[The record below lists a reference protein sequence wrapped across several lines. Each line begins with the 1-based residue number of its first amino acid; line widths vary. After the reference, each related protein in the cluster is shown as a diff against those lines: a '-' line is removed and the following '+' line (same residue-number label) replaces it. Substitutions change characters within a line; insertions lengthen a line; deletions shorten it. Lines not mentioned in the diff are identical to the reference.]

1 MVFLYCFFYF
11 LSKSPFSNID
21 LSWQH
26 SFEKIRLLEEQL
38 HKNRQVQSETNGV
51 MDRLENMCDQLN
63 SLQHELEKSNER
75 NVSLKQELSSYE
87 RQKEVICNQLDDF
100 QICCDRPMEDRI
112 KFLIDNLKSS
122 KEQIQNKENLLQD
135 VSNKLSSSLQTNKT
149 LDSEIK
155 QLTHELDDRNCNI
168 QKWIDLN
175 ASLAD
180 ENKELRDRIDSIN
193 GECAVKSLQQTE
205 KIKELESGL
214 TDANGKISC
223 ISDDLRARDSIISV
237 LQNEIDDAK
246 QELTSRSLQ
255 SEELKGDIERITKAL
270 EEANE
275 KVVKLE
281 EEVVTKNVILKEI
294 RSSSE
299 GEIEDLKMQLLETG
313 SKLTSMED
321 RHKSDVI
328 ELNEKSCI
336 IDNLSLEL
344 EALKASSASEAHQF
358 VQDIQDVQLL
368 KKGLEDEL
376 RVKDAEIKEL
386 QLNIERVMLSAHSK
400 ENDIEVLQS
409 YLNEA
414 NSELSS
420 LREKLDIYLKQGG
433 PEIDNQQITLTE
445 FMHANRK
452 EQTVSI
458 SNTNTA
464 SNKIVVDKEE
474 INWHFHDLQE
484 TKNLVEVLNQELRE
498 KDELITLLK
507 NTIGDLKVKLDS
519 FENIDECK
527 ATLQETQVQTE
538 NRGSSV
544 LREEEA
550 VVKSNEQSIE
560 ENALPD
566 EFLCESD
573 TILNKIKRESIET
586 QGMKAVADQLRTEIV
601 TLKETIDC
609 KEVEIDNLRRD
620 LALSQLEFL
629 NLQKSMTKRMH
640 GDSFTTGTVEEILD
654 ATQSKETDTKEDEL
668 TAAIAEKNAALSD
681 LKEAQNEMKRMKDI
695 CNQRELEACALEA
708 SLDKAL
714 TMANRNDKDQM
725 LNDEMRKVIHELLH
739 EIARF
744 KDNISD
750 PMPCKLC
757 SENCAELSAVSRELT
772 TLKQEF
778 AHQTRRAEVA
788 EDSLLQYRKEYEQ
801 VDLKLD
807 NLSLHFCDTMRR
819 SKIDT
824 RMIHQDSEPMSN
836 KLSLLIHQFE
846 FLLNTWREKFSRA
859 STGTLSYLSATES
872 ESNENLVLNPNP
884 DCSTGE
890 HAGSKPFA
898 VALNDM
904 ITHSDEVIQNVLNEF
919 NSDCSIASDI
929 EVDNLATSKEDH
941 MVEYSVFESLRSK
954 YDTLLEEREELINET
969 FALIDSSKAA
979 NVAELEAIKG
989 RIENEANVKFIAY
1002 MQEATGRIDYLEKRL
1017 ASCTCSS

>member
-1 MVFLYCFFYF
+1 
-11 LSKSPFSNID
+11 
-21 LSWQH
+21 
-26 SFEKIRLLEEQL
+26 LLEEQL
-38 HKNRQVQSETNGV
+38 HKNKQVQSETNGV

-63 SLQHELEKSNER
+63 SLQHELEKSNEI
-75 NVSLKQELSSYE
+75 NESLKRELSSYE
-87 RQKEVICNQLDDF
+87 RQNEVICYQLDDF
-100 QICCDRPMEDRI
+100 QICCNRPMEDRI
-112 KFLIDNLKSS
+112 KFLIENLKSS
-122 KEQIQNKENLLQD
+122 KEQIQNKENLLQE

-175 ASLAD
+175 ASLSD
-180 ENKELRDRIDSIN
+180 ENKEMRDTIDSIN

-205 KIKELESGL
+205 KIKKLESNL
-214 TDANGKISC
+214 TEANGKISC

-237 LQNEIDDAK
+237 LQNEIDDIK

-255 SEELKGDIERITKAL
+255 SEELKDDIERITKAL
-270 EEANE
+270 QEANE
-275 KVVKLE
+275 EVVRLE
-281 EEVVTKNVILKEI
+281 EEVVTKNIILKEI

-299 GEIEDLKMQLLETG
+299 VEIEDLKMQLLETE

-321 RHKSDVI
+321 RHKSGEI

-344 EALKASSASEAHQF
+344 EALKASIASEANQF
-358 VQDIQDVQLL
+358 VEDIQEIQLL

-386 QLNIERVMLSAHSK
+386 QLNIERVMLSARSK

-433 PEIDNQQITLTE
+433 PEIDSQQII
-445 FMHANRK
+445 MHANRQ
-452 EQTVSI
+452 EHTVSI
-458 SNTNTA
+458 ADTNTA
-464 SNKIVVDKEE
+464 FTKIVVDKEE
-474 INWHFHDLQE
+474 INWHFHDSQE
-484 TKNLVEVLNQELRE
+484 TKNIAEVLNQELRE

-507 NTIGDLKVKLDS
+507 NIIGDLKVKLDS
-519 FENIDECK
+519 YENINECK
-527 ATLQETQVQTE
+527 ATLQETQAQTK

-544 LREEEA
+544 LQEEKA
-550 VVKSNEQSIE
+550 IVKSNEQSIE
-560 ENALPD
+560 ENALSD
-566 EFLCESD
+566 ERLCESE
-573 TILNKIKRESIET
+573 TIINKIERESIEA
-586 QGMKAVADQLRTEIV
+586 QGIKAVADQLRTEIV

-629 NLQKSMTKRMH
+629 NSQKSTTNRMH

-654 ATQSKETDTKEDEL
+654 TTQSKETDTKEDEL
-668 TAAIAEKNAALSD
+668 TAAITEKNAALSE
-681 LKEAQNEMKRMKDI
+681 LKKAQNEMKRMKDI

-714 TMANRNDKDQM
+714 TMANKSDKDQM

-739 EIARF
+739 EIAHF

-757 SENCAELSAVSRELT
+757 SENCAELSAVSRELA
-772 TLKQEF
+772 TLKQDF

-788 EDSLLQYRKEYEQ
+788 EDSLLQHRKEYKQ
-801 VDLKLD
+801 VGLKLD
-807 NLSLHFCDTMRR
+807 NLSLHFCETMRR

-824 RMIHQDSEPMSN
+824 PKIHQDSEPMSN
-836 KLSLLIHQFE
+836 KLSLLMHQFE

-859 STGTLSYLSATES
+859 STSTLSYLSATES

-884 DCSTGE
+884 DCSTGV

-919 NSDCSIASDI
+919 TSDCSITSEI
-929 EVDNLATSKEDH
+929 EVNNLPTPKDH
-941 MVEYSVFESLRSK
+941 MVEYSVFESLRLK

-979 NVAELEAIKG
+979 NVAELEATKG
-989 RIENEANVKFIAY
+989 RIENEANVKFITY
-1002 MQEATGRIDYLEKRL
+1002 MQEAAGRIDYLEKRL